1 MYAFNVIVCLETS
14 MVLRGF
20 RKTVPLKC
28 QVTSAKHGIL
38 LGFLNAVAIK
48 VPSCLVHPCAS
59 ATGLLECSHLVAGA
73 VLGIIFWG
81 GCR

>member
-1 MYAFNVIVCLETS
+1 

-48 VPSCLVHPCAS
+48 SALLPCAS
-59 ATGLLECSHLVAGA
+59 LC
-73 VLGIIFWG
+73 
-81 GCR
+81 